1 MKTKIFS
8 YRFDLRN
15 ADEKAAYAA
24 FVTERKA
31 AGSSVFRT
39 WGGKGSHWLAWAV
52 GGRDI
57 TLETNHVFDNQWSTA
72 PIEGVS
78 TSGYRVFDWAED
90 YPIDFDKR
98 IKRGHYLV
106 ITDEMREVR
115 CSTVACG
122 YCGKQEP
129 AEKGYTFC
137 PHCLGSAY
145 LGEDS
150 LHLTRMQSVASKN
163 DRAPLSD
170 AEKAYLL
177 PVWKD
182 AQLKGN
188 RERSV
193 KAAQK
198 RRAEAEEKYKKAI
211 ARAAAEHSGMIW
223 LCDNG
228 INPDNVIY
236 YDHTDVFSF
245 GWRKPIDASLVPDL
259 LAVLADF
266 PATYEIKCAD
276 GKTLQN
282 KG

>member
-8 YRFDLRN
+8 YRFDTRN
-15 ADEKAAYAA
+15 ADEKEAYTA
-24 FVTERKA
+24 FIAEREA
-31 AGSSVFRT
+31 AGSSVFCS
-39 WGGKGSHWLAWAV
+39 WGGKGSHWRAWAV

-57 TLETNHVFDNQWSTA
+57 TLETNRLYDNQWNTV
-72 PIEGVS
+72 PIEGMS

-90 YPIDFDKR
+90 YPIDFDAR

-115 CSTVACG
+115 INTVACG

-129 AEKGYTFC
+129 AAKGNVFC
-137 PHCLGSAY
+137 LHCMGSAY
-145 LGEDS
+145 LDES
-150 LHLTRMQSVASKN
+150 RLHWTRMQSVATKK
-163 DRAPLSD
+163 DRALLSE
-170 AEKAYLL
+170 AERAHLL
-177 PVWKD
+177 PVWKE
-182 AQLKGN
+182 AQLKGTSD
-188 RERSV
+188 RSV

-211 ARAAAEHSGMIW
+211 AKAEAEHAGMVW
-223 LCDNG
+223 LCDSG
-228 INPDNVIY
+228 INTDNVIY
-236 YDHTDVFSF
+236 YDHTGVFSF

-259 LAVLADF
+259 LSALADF

-276 GKTLQN
+276 GTTLRN